1 MEDLCGRP
9 HKLIHR
15 ELRSQCLD
23 ILTYEDIRNINGDTH
38 KASSSQLLLL
48 SMDTEETH
56 EALSALQVLTVRHN
70 LLVND
75 SEKKTIV
82 MFSCKNNLQF
92 LAPLMG
98 FTLT

>member
-1 MEDLCGRP
+1 
-9 HKLIHR
+9 
-15 ELRSQCLD
+15 
-23 ILTYEDIRNINGDTH
+23 
-38 KASSSQLLLL
+38 
-48 SMDTEETH
+48 MDTEETH